1 MATVIIP
8 SFFRLERMRSRRF
21 STLLSSSDNECIL
34 RLIWRLSLSSLLSP
48 GPLVPIP
55 PPRRDILLPLP
66 DKNGS
71 EYLSCASSTCNL
83 PSLDL
88 ALAAKIS
95 SMSMVLSTTLV
106 SVFVSILLIC
116 DGVSSLS
123 AIIRSISLFRQKAAT
138 SDILPLPIYVAGDG
152 ASSFCITVP
161 IISAPAVSERRANSS
176 IEISALYSPVSTP
189 IKSALSGL

>member
-1 MATVIIP
+1 MAFIA
-8 SFFRLERMRSRRF
+8 LE
-21 STLLSSSDNECIL
+21 
-34 RLIWRLSLSSLLSP
+34 
-48 GPLVPIP
+48 
-55 PPRRDILLPLP
+55 
-66 DKNGS
+66 
-71 EYLSCASSTCNL
+71 
-83 PSLDL
+83 L
-88 ALAAKIS
+88 ALARTSCADSAAETRHTLASARQKRKRIFKLCQLHLQFTLARPCPCGKIS

-106 SVFVSILLIC
+106 SVLVSILLIC